1 MERFEE
7 STQATGWRLQCVLC
21 LCPSQGCDLEQV
33 SSLPLSPTLGVNEDI
48 NISFSWLMVIREGIA
63 QDPAR

>member
-1 MERFEE
+1 M
-7 STQATGWRLQCVLC
+7 LC